1 MCFSAGFMLY
11 KTISG
16 RRSRQQ
22 QLPPPPQGTAVMGSA
37 PGGYTA
43 PQMGGMQQQQQ
54 QQQQQPPQ
62 MQGQPVANAAN
73 PVYAGIPGAGSTPS
87 MVFARLSD

>member
-43 PQMGGMQQQQQ
+43 PQMGGMQQQQP
-54 QQQQQPPQ
+54 PPQ

-87 MVFARLSD
+87 VVFARLSD

>member
-1 MCFSAGFMLY
+1 MLY

-43 PQMGGMQQQQQ
+43 PQMGGMQQQQP
-54 QQQQQPPQ
+54 PPQ

-87 MVFARLSD
+87 VVFARLSD